1 LLALVPQRMLTVSK
15 SISALNILCFLL
27 KILLQ
32 IVQYIQNVWILLMAS
47 KQTATLS
54 EFRH

>member
-1 LLALVPQRMLTVSK
+1 MAGASLA
-15 SISALNILCFLL
+15 ALDVLRPLRKIFL
-27 KILLQ
+27 KIMQ
-32 IVQYIQNVWILLMAS
+32 HIQNVWVLLMAS

>member
-1 LLALVPQRMLTVSK
+1 MLALVPQRMLTVSK
-15 SISALNILCFLL
+15 SISTLNILCFLL

-32 IVQYIQNVWILLMAS
+32 IMQHIQNIWILLMAS

>member
-1 LLALVPQRMLTVSK
+1 MLALVPQRVLTVSK

-32 IVQYIQNVWILLMAS
+32 IMQHIQNIWILLMAS